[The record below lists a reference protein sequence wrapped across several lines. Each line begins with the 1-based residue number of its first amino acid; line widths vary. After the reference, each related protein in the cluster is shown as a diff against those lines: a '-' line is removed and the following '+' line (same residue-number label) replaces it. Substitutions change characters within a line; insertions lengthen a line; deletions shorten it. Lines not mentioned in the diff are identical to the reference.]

1 MTAEIGKERASDLA
15 MPQGQKRSH
24 YVSKERIVMAF
35 CKRFALNVTDFMSLL
50 PEREVVN
57 VKKKMRCS
65 AETDVLLKTS
75 EDVQQV
81 FSILDIV
88 QKKN

>member
-1 MTAEIGKERASDLA
+1 
-15 MPQGQKRSH
+15 
-24 YVSKERIVMAF
+24 MAF

-57 VKKKMRCS
+57 VKKKMRS

-81 FSILDIV
+81 FFILDIA

>member
-1 MTAEIGKERASDLA
+1 

-35 CKRFALNVTDFMSLL
+35 CKRFALNVTDFMPLL
-50 PEREVVN
+50 PGRDVVN
-57 VKKKMRCS
+57 VKKRMRS

-75 EDVQQV
+75 KDVQQV
-81 FSILDIV
+81 INILDIAT
-88 QKKN
+88 KKI